1 MIKQSFSKTLDKD
14 GKKGK
19 IGEVYT
25 DEQITKT
32 IDSVVEMMDKDN
44 DGYIS
49 YHEFMTNNK

>member
-1 MIKQSFSKTLDKD
+1 MHSISKPLDKGKD
-14 GKKGK
+14 GEKGRA
-19 IGEVYT
+19 GEVYT